1 MYNKAI
7 NKQRSS
13 MSGLEFLRSTKIVST
28 VGTATDGPSKLKSL
42 IKAGVNVFRLNFS
55 HGNHGDHLKRI
66 TNIRSVANEVGCNV
80 AILADL
86 QGPKFRIGEVK
97 SDIKVIKGNNYI
109 FDKNIE
115 IGDFSRV
122 NLSHDEIYESLS
134 IGSNILM
141 DDGKLQFVV
150 KKISKDKI
158 NTEVVVGGFIKS
170 NKGINLPDV
179 VINTN
184 PLTPKDKEDL
194 KFILNQDVDWIALSF
209 VQKLSDVEEVKKY
222 IGDKAGVIAK
232 IEKPSALKEL
242 TSIIGAC
249 EGIMVARGDLGV
261 ELPPEK
267 VPGIQKDIILECR
280 QAGKPVIVA
289 TQMLESMI
297 DSPSPTRAEASDVAT
312 AVFDGADAVMLSAE
326 TAVGLFPTEAVTI
339 MDRIICSAEKHIKS
353 HRGDGPQN
361 LKVENF
367 VYNAVSHSAVSLAES
382 VKAKAVVAF
391 TASGNTAYR
400 MARERPDLLLVVMT
414 PDEKVKRRLSL
425 LWGAY
430 SFFSKVQGY
439 EAAIEEARQI
449 IRKQKFA
456 NNGDAI
462 VVVAG
467 MPFGISGSTNS
478 IRVVDI

>member
-1 MYNKAI
+1 MRDKNY
-7 NKQRSS
+7 
-13 MSGLEFLRSTKIVST
+13 LRSTKIVAT
-28 VGTATDGPSKLKSL
+28 VGTATDDIQKIKSL

-66 TNIRSVANEVGCNV
+66 TYIRSAENELGRNV

-86 QGPKFRIGEVK
+86 QGPKFRIGKVK
-97 SDIKVIKGNNYI
+97 EDIQVIKGSTYN
-109 FDKNIE
+109 FDKKTE

-141 DDGKLQFVV
+141 DDGKLQFMV
-150 KKISKDKI
+150 KDISKNIIK
-158 NTEVVVGGFIKS
+158 TEVIVGGYIKS
-170 NKGINLPDV
+170 NKGVNLPDV
-179 VINTN
+179 VLNTS
-184 PLTPKDKEDL
+184 PLTSKDIEDL
-194 KFILNQDVDWIALSF
+194 KFILNQEIDWIALSF

-222 IGDKAGVIAK
+222 IEDKACIIAK

-242 TSIIGAC
+242 NKIIGAC
-249 EGIMVARGDLGV
+249 DGIMVARGDLGV
-261 ELPPEK
+261 ELPPEE
-267 VPGIQKDIILECR
+267 VPGIQKDIILKCR

-297 DSPSPTRAEASDVAT
+297 ESPSPTRAEASDVAT

-326 TAVGLFPTEAVTI
+326 TAIGSFPIETVTI
-339 MDRIICSAEKHIKS
+339 MDRIIFSAENHIKM
-353 HRGDGPQN
+353 HPGDGPQN
-361 LKVENF
+361 LKVENY
-367 VYNAVSHSAVSLAES
+367 VYNAVSRSAVSLAEA
-382 VKAKAVVAF
+382 VNARAVVAF
-391 TASGNTAYR
+391 TASGNTAFR
-400 MARERPDLLLVVMT
+400 MARERPNLLLVVMT
-414 PDEKVKRRLSL
+414 PEVKVKRKLSL

-439 EAAIEEARQI
+439 EAAIKEAREI
-449 IRKQKFA
+449 IKIEKLAEQ
-456 NNGDAI
+456 GDAI

-467 MPFGISGSTNS
+467 MPFGVSGSTNS

>member
-1 MYNKAI
+1 MRDKNY
-7 NKQRSS
+7 
-13 MSGLEFLRSTKIVST
+13 LRSTKIVAT
-28 VGTATDGPSKLKSL
+28 VGTATDDIPKIKSL

-66 TNIRSVANEVGCNV
+66 TYIRSAENDLNCNV

-86 QGPKFRIGEVK
+86 QGPKFRIGKVK
-97 SDIKVIKGNNYI
+97 EDVKVIRGSSYI
-109 FDKNIE
+109 FDKKTE

-141 DDGKLQFVV
+141 DDGKLQFEV
-150 KKISKDKI
+150 KDIVKDKI
-158 NTEVVVGGFIKS
+158 KTEVIVGGYIKS
-170 NKGINLPDV
+170 NKGVNLPDV
-179 VINTN
+179 VLNTS
-184 PLTPKDKEDL
+184 PLTSKDIEDL
-194 KFILNQDVDWIALSF
+194 KFILNQEIDWIALSF

-222 IGDKAGVIAK
+222 INDKACIIAK

-242 TSIIGAC
+242 NKIIDAC
-249 EGIMVARGDLGV
+249 DGIMVARGDLGV
-261 ELPPEK
+261 ELPPEE
-267 VPGIQKDIILECR
+267 VPGIQKDIILKCR

-297 DSPSPTRAEASDVAT
+297 ESPSPTRAEASDVAT

-326 TAVGLFPTEAVTI
+326 TAVGLFPIETVNI
-339 MDRIICSAEKHIKS
+339 MDRIIFSAENHVKKHP
-353 HRGDGPQN
+353 GDGPQN
-361 LKVENF
+361 LKVENY
-367 VYNAVSHSAVSLAES
+367 VYNAVSRSAVSLAES

-400 MARERPDLLLVVMT
+400 MARERPNLLLVVMT
-414 PDEKVKRRLSL
+414 PEVRVKRKLSL

-439 EAAIEEARQI
+439 EAAIKEAREI
-449 IRKQKFA
+449 IITEKLAKL
-456 NNGDAI
+456 GDTI

-467 MPFGISGSTNS
+467 MPFGVSGSTNS

>member
-1 MYNKAI
+1 MRDKN
-7 NKQRSS
+7 
-13 MSGLEFLRSTKIVST
+13 FLRSTKIVAT
-28 VGTATDGPSKLKSL
+28 VGTATDDIEKIKSL
-42 IKAGVNVFRLNFS
+42 MKAGVNVFRLNFS

-66 TNIRSVANEVGCNV
+66 TYIRSAENDLNFNV

-86 QGPKFRIGEVK
+86 QGPKFRIGKVK
-97 SDIKVIKGNNYI
+97 EDVKVIKGSSYI
-109 FDKNIE
+109 FDKKTE

-141 DDGKLQFVV
+141 DDGKLQFKV
-150 KKISKDKI
+150 KDVFKDKI
-158 NTEVVVGGFIKS
+158 KTEVIVGGYIKS
-170 NKGINLPDV
+170 NKGVNLPDV
-179 VINTN
+179 VLNTS
-184 PLTPKDKEDL
+184 PLTSKDIEDL
-194 KFILNQDVDWIALSF
+194 KFILNQEIDWVALSF

-222 IGDKAGVIAK
+222 INDKACIIAK

-242 TSIIGAC
+242 NKIIKAC
-249 EGIMVARGDLGV
+249 DGIMVARGDLGV
-261 ELPPEK
+261 ELPPEE
-267 VPGIQKDIILECR
+267 VPGIQKDIILKCR

-297 DSPSPTRAEASDVAT
+297 ESPSPTRAEASDVAT

-326 TAVGLFPTEAVTI
+326 TAVGLFPIETVNI
-339 MDRIICSAEKHIKS
+339 MDRIIFSAENHIKT
-353 HRGDGPQN
+353 HPGDGPQN
-361 LKVENF
+361 LKVENY
-367 VYNAVSHSAVSLAES
+367 VYNAVSRSAVSLAES
-382 VKAKAVVAF
+382 VDAKAVVAF

-400 MARERPDLLLVVMT
+400 MARERPNLLLVVMT
-414 PDEKVKRRLSL
+414 PDVKVKRKLSL

-439 EAAIEEARQI
+439 EAAIKEAREI
-449 IRKQKFA
+449 IKTEKLAKQ
-456 NNGDAI
+456 GDAI

-467 MPFGISGSTNS
+467 MPFGVSGSTNS

>member
-28 VGTATDGPSKLKSL
+28 VGTSTDGTSKLKSL

-66 TNIRSVANEVGCNV
+66 TNIRSVANEVGCNI

-158 NTEVVVGGFIKS
+158 NTEVVVGGYIKS

-184 PLTPKDKEDL
+184 PLTPKDIEDL

-267 VPGIQKDIILECR
+267 VPGIQKEIILECR

>member
-1 MYNKAI
+1 MRDKNY
-7 NKQRSS
+7 
-13 MSGLEFLRSTKIVST
+13 LRSTKIVAT
-28 VGTATDGPSKLKSL
+28 VGTATDDIQKIKSL

-66 TNIRSVANEVGCNV
+66 TYIRSAENDLNCNV

-86 QGPKFRIGEVK
+86 QGPKFRIGKVK
-97 SDIKVIKGNNYI
+97 EDVKVIRGSSYI
-109 FDKNIE
+109 FDKKTE

-141 DDGKLQFVV
+141 DDGKLQFEV
-150 KKISKDKI
+150 KDIVKDKI
-158 NTEVVVGGFIKS
+158 KTEVIVGGYIKS
-170 NKGINLPDV
+170 NKGVNLPDV
-179 VINTN
+179 VLNTS
-184 PLTPKDKEDL
+184 PLTSKDIEDL
-194 KFILNQDVDWIALSF
+194 KFILNQEIDWIALSF

-222 IGDKAGVIAK
+222 INDKACIIAK

-242 TSIIGAC
+242 NKIIDAC
-249 EGIMVARGDLGV
+249 DGIMVARGDLGV
-261 ELPPEK
+261 ELPPEE
-267 VPGIQKDIILECR
+267 VPGIQKDIILKCR

-297 DSPSPTRAEASDVAT
+297 ESPSPTRAEASDVAT

-326 TAVGLFPTEAVTI
+326 TAVGLFPIETVNI
-339 MDRIICSAEKHIKS
+339 MDRIIFSAENHVKKHP
-353 HRGDGPQN
+353 GDGPQN
-361 LKVENF
+361 LKVENY
-367 VYNAVSHSAVSLAES
+367 VYNAVSRSAVSLAES

-400 MARERPDLLLVVMT
+400 MARERPNLLLVVMT
-414 PDEKVKRRLSL
+414 PEVRVKRKLSL

-439 EAAIEEARQI
+439 EAAIKEAREI
-449 IRKQKFA
+449 IITEKLAKQ
-456 NNGDAI
+456 GDTI

-467 MPFGISGSTNS
+467 MPFGVSGSTNS

>member
-1 MYNKAI
+1 MRDKN
-7 NKQRSS
+7 
-13 MSGLEFLRSTKIVST
+13 FLRSTKIVAT
-28 VGTATDGPSKLKSL
+28 VGTATDDIEKIKSL
-42 IKAGVNVFRLNFS
+42 MKAGVNVFRLNFS

-66 TNIRSVANEVGCNV
+66 TYIRSAENDLNFNV

-86 QGPKFRIGEVK
+86 QGPKFRIGKVK
-97 SDIKVIKGNNYI
+97 EDVKVIKGSSYI
-109 FDKNIE
+109 FDKKTE

-141 DDGKLQFVV
+141 DDGKLQFKV
-150 KKISKDKI
+150 KDIANDKI
-158 NTEVVVGGFIKS
+158 KTEVIVGGYVKS
-170 NKGINLPDV
+170 NKGVNLPDV
-179 VINTN
+179 VLNTS
-184 PLTPKDKEDL
+184 PLTSKDIEDL
-194 KFILNQDVDWIALSF
+194 KFILNQEIDWIALSF

-222 IGDKAGVIAK
+222 INDKACIIAK

-242 TSIIGAC
+242 NKIIDAC
-249 EGIMVARGDLGV
+249 DGIMVARGDLGV
-261 ELPPEK
+261 ELPPEE
-267 VPGIQKDIILECR
+267 VPGIQKDIILKCR

-297 DSPSPTRAEASDVAT
+297 ESPSPTRAEASDVAT

-326 TAVGLFPTEAVTI
+326 TAVGLFPIETVNI
-339 MDRIICSAEKHIKS
+339 MDRIIFSAENHVKKHP
-353 HRGDGPQN
+353 GDGPQN
-361 LKVENF
+361 LKVENY
-367 VYNAVSHSAVSLAES
+367 VYNAVSRSAVSLAES

-400 MARERPDLLLVVMT
+400 MARERPNLLLVVMT
-414 PDEKVKRRLSL
+414 PEVKVKRKLSL

-439 EAAIEEARQI
+439 EAAIKEAREI
-449 IRKQKFA
+449 IKTEKLAKQ
-456 NNGDAI
+456 GDAI

-467 MPFGISGSTNS
+467 MPFGVSGSTNS